1 MTKKDW
7 IWLVVV
13 CLVALSATLI
23 TWVSYPKV
31 NPPKQSET
39 EKFLLRQK
47 DSLVLEIRRLEA
59 ETVSYKE
66 RADKLQQDI
75 LDLNKNLI
83 NVQNKYDKE
92 VSAVAS
98 YSNPELEQFFSNR
111 YGK

>member
-7 IWLVVV
+7 IWLIVV
-13 CLVALSATLI
+13 CLVALSAALI

-47 DSLVLEIRRLEA
+47 DSLVLEIHRLEA

-75 LDLNKNLI
+75 LDLNKSLI
-83 NVQNKYDKE
+83 NVQHKYDKE
-92 VSAVAS
+92 VSAIAS
-98 YSNPELEQFFSNR
+98 YSNPELEQFFSDR